1 MLTKV
6 SKQPTPVPRTQGN
19 TSAWIT
25 VRGRAAFSVYAQ
37 AGLLGQNVQIQVRGV
52 LSDLSHI
59 EEVLKAPV
67 RVLRNLSVVSV
78 LSAAFILAKCQGN

>member
-25 VRGRAAFSVYAQ
+25 VQGRAAFSVYTQ

-52 LSDLSHI
+52 LSDVAHI
-59 EEVLKAPV
+59 EEVWKPLCCGKS
-67 RVLRNLSVVSV
+67 LCCLSPERGL
-78 LSAAFILAKCQGN
+78 LS